1 MVTTEKQEYQIFYN
15 PQENEVYGDIL
26 VKLTKT
32 QESIDRQIEL
42 EFSGGEF
49 YPLSLSHNIDNI
61 YLPSFIIGNFAQNVP
76 TENKTFYGIFKIKSS
91 TSDTPT
97 EVGRFTIVFNITTEK
112 LIISKEEITLR
123 KDIQSETEAE
133 GIINFRN
140 LSWNPIHITAPN
152 NISVEYNPTEKN
164 GTIKIKTNDE
174 SKFWGDK
181 FEVNITVSNGAV
193 SKQIIVKVEQFKFTE
208 WVFFPEDS
216 YFCLDKRKIRI
227 EKYKDEGKYARITL
241 DFRVRNIPYTASYV
255 VPYFQ
260 NEVRFDMGEKIHQY
274 AMAQI
279 EKDII
284 FNPGDEIY
292 LSPIIT
298 NMKIEELNKDYQ
310 ALYSS
315 NLNGIKFYPGKTPK
329 LYPIFSNHNIR
340 RRVEDSKVLVGF
352 ENTELSFDELPKID
366 KRNQRQRQ
374 YGVMIQELTT
384 DNSLFAKVHNIREL
398 KIITMPKTGETI
410 NVKWLNQN
418 GVIEWATFSGEWKI
432 ETAAKNTIRKSIFS
446 NQNKKFDASLEEIL
460 KLNTG
465 FIFLAEVKMIREMML
480 SPLCEVSIGER
491 KIICIPNTEKIISED
506 STRQLIAFDLDFLIT
521 FERPQWK

>member
-15 PQENEVYGDIL
+15 PH
-26 VKLTKT
+26 KKT
-32 QESIDRQIEL
+32 
-42 EFSGGEF
+42 FSGDTIIRFTRSGISEG
-49 YPLSLSHNIDNI
+49 HNIYVVFINKEFPNIVLDANALSFDIAQYADVDNN
-61 YLPSFIIGNFAQNVP
+61 PNFP
-76 TENKTFYGIFKIKSS
+76 TEDKVFEVFFDRGQSMRRNFVGKFVIRLKIQN
-91 TSDTPT
+91 T
-97 EVGRFTIVFNITTEK
+97 EP
-112 LIISKEEITLR
+112 LLISKDKISLR
-123 KDIQSETEAE
+123 IDKNSNDIAQDT
-133 GIINFRN
+133 INFINSRGGL
-140 LSWNPIHITAPN
+140 LSIEHPPSLTI
-152 NISVEYNPTEKN
+152 EYNPTDIN
-164 GTIKIKTNDE
+164 GSMVIKTNNNTKINEGIFEETITISNGVE
-174 SKFWGDK
+174 SKQVL
-181 FEVNITVSNGAV
+181 VNIEV
-193 SKQIIVKVEQFKFTE
+193 FKFAE

-216 YFCLDKRKIRI
+216 YFCLDKRSIRI
-227 EKYKDEGKYARITL
+227 EKYKNEGKYARITL

-260 NEVRFDMGEKIHQY
+260 NEVHFDMGEKIHQY

-284 FNPGDEIY
+284 FNPGNEIY

-298 NMKIEELNKDYQ
+298 NVKIEELDKDYQ

-352 ENTELSFDELPKID
+352 ENTEISFDELPKID
-366 KRNQRQRQ
+366 KRNQRQGQ
-374 YGVMIQELTT
+374 SGVMIQELTA
-384 DNSLFAKVHNIREL
+384 DNSLFAKVHNIRDL

-410 NVKWLNQN
+410 HIKWLNQN
-418 GVIEWATFSGEWKI
+418 GVMEWATFSGEWKI

-480 SPLCEVSIGER
+480 SPLCEITIGER
-491 KIICIPNTEKIISED
+491 KIICIPNTEKITSED

-521 FERPQWK
+521 FERL